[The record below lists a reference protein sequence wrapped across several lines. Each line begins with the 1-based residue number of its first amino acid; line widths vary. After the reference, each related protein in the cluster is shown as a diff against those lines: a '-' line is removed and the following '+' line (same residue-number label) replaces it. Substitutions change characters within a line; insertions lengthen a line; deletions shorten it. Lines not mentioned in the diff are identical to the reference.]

1 MKKSKEAKL
10 KKHGWKIGSVKELL
24 GLSDEEA
31 AYVELKASLSEH
43 LHRKRVAQ
51 HLSQHDLAR
60 KLRSSQSRIAKMEKG
75 DPTVSID
82 LLVRSLFVLGTSR
95 HELSKVIS

>member
-10 KKHGWKIGSVKELL
+10 KKHGWKIGLSKDLL

-43 LHRKRVAQ
+43 LRRKRVAKR
-51 HLSQHDLAR
+51 LTQHDLAR
-60 KLRSSQSRIAKMEKG
+60 KLRSSQFRIGKMEKG

-82 LLVRSLFVLGTSR
+82 LLMRSLFVLGT
-95 HELSKVIS
+95 